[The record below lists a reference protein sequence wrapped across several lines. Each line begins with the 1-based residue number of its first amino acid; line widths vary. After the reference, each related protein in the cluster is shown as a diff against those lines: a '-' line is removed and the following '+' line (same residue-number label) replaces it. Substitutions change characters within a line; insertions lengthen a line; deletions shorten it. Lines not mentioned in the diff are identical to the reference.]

1 MNQAEPEEFE
11 TLLSLPAES
20 VPDELGAWL
29 ASFGDR
35 AVLASLELL
44 EDGRLVIQLL
54 PDVDPRLVARVR
66 RTIAQH
72 DDVLRRLT

>member
-20 VPDELGAWL
+20 VPDELRAWL

-35 AVLASLELL
+35 AMLGSVELL
-44 EDGRLVIQLL
+44 EDGSLVIQVL

>member
-20 VPDELGAWL
+20 VPDELRAWL
-29 ASFGDR
+29 VSFSDG
-35 AVLASLELL
+35 AMLGSLELL
-44 EDGRLVIQLL
+44 EDGSLVIQVL